1 MSNTR
6 NRGSTSTKDAKETK
20 DSWICG
26 LCRKEFKDDSSK
38 ILECERCELH
48 FCAKCMKMGEDIY
61 DLLSTRKDIHWFCG
75 NCEQKVMH
83 NIHIDKEMEQRC
95 NEYFKNL
102 ENSLSEIKAD
112 QLKMENRMEALKED
126 VNKHLK
132 KISGDVSDLQT
143 RYADDD

>member
-26 LCRKEFKDDSSK
+26 LCRKEFKDDCSK

-48 FCAKCMKMGEDIY
+48 FCAKCMKMREDIY

-83 NIHIDKEMEQRC
+83 NIHIDK
-95 NEYFKNL
+95 KW
-102 ENSLSEIKAD
+102 
-112 QLKMENRMEALKED
+112 NRDAM
-126 VNKHLK
+126 N
-132 KISGDVSDLQT
+132 ISRIWKTVCQKSKQIS
-143 RYADDD
+143 